1 MTTETSRPAESTRKD
16 TLARELA
23 LKLLYVMDLGSKK
36 GFEDQVEVLLQ
47 GETDQADVRRHARQI
62 FASAREHLPE
72 VDARIQEVAI
82 NWLLSRM
89 PAVDRA
95 ILRLGTTE
103 LLYSQEVPPKVTISE
118 AIELAKKYSTEKSG
132 AFVNGLLDKL
142 YQTLCPQKV

>member
-36 GFEDQVEVLLQ
+36 GLEEQIAVLLA
-47 GETDQADVRRHARQI
+47 GENDQPEVRRHPRDL
-62 FASAREHLPE
+62 FKTVREHLPE

-82 NWLLSRM
+82 NWLISRM

-95 ILRLGTTE
+95 ILRLGTAE
-103 LLYSQEVPPKVTISE
+103 LLYSHEVPPKVTISE